1 MEIYNKKHIFYIILE
16 EYSMKN
22 DFKCL
27 NILEIGLTIIAV
39 YTMIVTC
46 ILFTKLVIDKFNSNE
61 LVCEVED
68 ERK

>member
-1 MEIYNKKHIFYIILE
+1 
-16 EYSMKN
+16 MKN

-27 NILEIGLTIIAV
+27 NILEIGLTILAV

-68 ERK
+68 ERKYKGDTNE

>member
-1 MEIYNKKHIFYIILE
+1 
-16 EYSMKN
+16 MKN
-22 DFKCL
+22 DFKWL
-27 NILEIGLTIIAV
+27 SILEIGVAILAV
-39 YTMIVTC
+39 YAMIVTC